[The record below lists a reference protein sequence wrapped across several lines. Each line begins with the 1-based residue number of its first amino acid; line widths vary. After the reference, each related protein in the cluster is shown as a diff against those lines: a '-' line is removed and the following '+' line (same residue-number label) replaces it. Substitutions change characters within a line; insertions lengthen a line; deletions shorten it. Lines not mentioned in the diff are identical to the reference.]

1 MNRFSNYRGE
11 INMRLAY
18 LVWTLILFSSCN
30 SPSHSGDSPKGNE
43 PEKSVFQIG
52 GGSKEIE
59 LMGVNTSW
67 SVENF
72 KEKTPSATCKKEK
85 ITPDCDFDFMANYC
99 VMGQGMS
106 QRIKYQEELA
116 SKGVFYEVDVCE
128 FVPDVYQEAKVSVTF
143 FNNKV
148 ENFRR
153 PLLDENIKVKIMVKS
168 VINSIENKLGIKP
181 TEIAKGAIYDTIP
194 IWMAFYNLGDD
205 AELAIAG
212 EGRLQRSESIDLDYT
227 RSIRYDRKKLQPFL
241 KKYLTDK
248 YQESKTK
255 EESQISL

>member
-1 MNRFSNYRGE
+1 
-11 INMRLAY
+11 MRL
-18 LVWTLILFSSCN
+18 VHFVCTLILISSCN
-30 SPSHSGDSPKGNE
+30 SPSQSDDSMKGKGAD
-43 PEKSVFQIG
+43 KSIFSKG

-59 LMGVNTSW
+59 LMGVNTSL
-67 SVENF
+67 SVEKF
-72 KEKTPSATCKKEK
+72 KEKNPSAICEKNK

-116 SKGVFYEVDVCE
+116 SKGVFYEIEVCE
-128 FVPDVYQEAKVSVTF
+128 FVPDTYKEAKVSVTF

-153 PLLDENIKVKIMVKS
+153 PLLDEDVKVKIMVKT
-168 VINSIENKLGIKP
+168 VISSIQNKLGIKP

-212 EGRLQRSESIDLDYT
+212 EARLQRSESIDLDYT

-241 KKYLTDK
+241 KKYLTEK

-255 EESQISL
+255 EESQIAL